1 MKKTAR
7 YRSHTPLS
15 ERIRW
20 LVVLMFSSMMLVF
33 SVWTVGEAL
42 FSGSTAEFTRH
53 PQTVLKYGQQPV
65 YFGITL
71 IIWICLSLF
80 FAATTLGSAK
90 QLRESMA

>member
-20 LVVLMFSSMMLVF
+20 LALLMFSSVMLVF

-42 FSGSTAEFTRH
+42 FSGATAEFTRH

-65 YFGITL
+65 SFGVTL
-71 IIWICLSLF
+71 VIWICLSLF
-80 FAATTLGSAK
+80 FAAATLGAAK
-90 QLRESMA
+90 QLRNAMD

>member
-20 LVVLMFSSMMLVF
+20 LAVLMFSSVMLVF

-42 FSGSTAEFTRH
+42 FSGATAEFTRH
-53 PQTVLKYGQQPV
+53 PQTALKYGQQPV
-65 YFGITL
+65 AFGATL

-80 FAATTLGSAK
+80 FAAATLGAAK
-90 QLRESMA
+90 RLRKSMT